1 MTNTSCRNFFKI
13 TLAFILTAFV
23 FTFAYGQNIVIN
35 EFMSSNSS
43 TMADDDGDF
52 EDWIEIYN
60 PSTSNINLS
69 GYGLSDDMA
78 NPFRWTFPAVTIAPG
93 EYLLVW
99 ASGKDKRQPGEPL
112 HTNFSISNDGEP
124 LLLSRSDGMLINYIP
139 PTGLVADVSY
149 GRFPDG
155 SPDWF
160 YFQEA
165 TPGQSNSTQT
175 FDQILTPPAFSHTG
189 GFYFEGFELTLS
201 AIENGSEIFFTL
213 DGSEPDM
220 HNTEGTTYAYKNI
233 YPQHPGDPFGEF
245 LTGAYKS
252 FSYDQSPIQIYDRS
266 EEADSMTHKASSFFN
281 FPYYFPDDPVYKG
294 MVVRARSYRPGSIPS
309 PVRTEVFFIN
319 PLGRE
324 RFSLPVIN
332 ISTNARNFFDYYDGI
347 YNPGIDFDTWRLN
360 NPDVNVTGGRPAN
373 YRRRGDEWE
382 YRAHFAFFDEGNSFP
397 NLSQNIGFRIH
408 GGWSRAYPMKSLRIY
423 ARGSYG
429 STDLNY
435 PFFPDQDYNSYR
447 RILLRN
453 SGNEWSFTLFRDAL
467 IQRVVRHLN
476 FETLAYRPAILL
488 VNGEYW
494 GIHNMRERYDKH
506 YLERVFGV
514 NPEKIDYLEGNAIV
528 KEGDNLHYL
537 ETLQYIQ
544 NNDIT
549 QNEHYEYIL
558 TRIDTENY
566 IDYQIANIYAANSD
580 WPGNNID
587 YWRKRT
593 NTYIPN
599 SPYGHDGRWRWLAF
613 DMDFGF
619 AYIHGT
625 PSSNHNTLAFATEA
639 GNTDW
644 PNPDWSTF
652 LLRNLLENETFRL
665 QFINRFADLIN
676 TAFLPDRI
684 NALITEF
691 QERNQPEM
699 PEHIHRWKNP
709 ESMNA
714 WNFEINRMRSFIN
727 SRPNRQRNHIIDHFG
742 LEETLPVTVNV
753 GDPEQGFIKINSIDI
768 VPETPGISENPY
780 PWTGIYFQGVPITIQ
795 AIGMDGY
802 EFSHW
807 EGADQQTETITG
819 DPSDLE
825 MVTAFFKPKEGNGD
839 EEPEYRD
846 LIHYWYFTTSLP
858 NDQPLEVIEPH
869 FSLVAEAKLTYHSA
883 LEGYPFQQGN
893 YYWRK
898 ASLERRNA
906 PTEINYRTEGNNNLP
921 YNKEIMRGIQVKQPF
936 TGDAGENTLIFHVP
950 STGYERLLFR
960 FAAKDYYAA
969 ENIVADYSVSSE
981 KTEWITN
988 ELKSVT
994 LQLSDEYQ
1002 LFTFDLTNTIAANN
1016 NPDLKIR
1023 LRFDCIDP
1031 TMDEGYM
1038 VTFNN
1043 FSLEG
1048 DPFTT
1053 HITEYDYSTSA
1064 LNVFPN
1070 PIAEG
1075 DVLFFDDFMDVF
1087 LFDMKGRLILFR
1099 QNTDRI
1105 SMQGLNPGTY
1115 FVRNQRGQVAKV
1127 VLLP

>member
-1 MTNTSCRNFFKI
+1 MTALKNNFLILVFVC
-13 TLAFILTAFV
+13 LTAFNSV
-23 FTFAYGQNIVIN
+23 FSQQIIIN
-35 EFMSSNSS
+35 EFMASNS
-43 TMADDDGDF
+43 TTIADEDGDF

-60 PSTSNINLS
+60 PSTSNVNLS
-69 GYGLSDDMA
+69 GYGLTDDIA

-99 ASGKDKRQPGEPL
+99 ASGKDRRLPGEPL
-112 HTNFSISNDGEP
+112 HTNFSISNEGEP
-124 LLLSRSDGMLINYIP
+124 LLLSKNDGMLINYIP
-139 PTGLVADVSY
+139 PTSLVADVSY

-155 SPDWF
+155 SPDWY
-160 YFQEA
+160 YFQES

-175 FDQILTPPAFSHTG
+175 FDQILTRPEFSHTG
-189 GFYFEGFELTLS
+189 GFYYEGFELNLS
-201 AIENGSEIFFTL
+201 AIESGSEIFFTL

-220 HNTEGTTYAYKNI
+220 HNTGGTIYTYKNI
-233 YPQHPGDPFGEF
+233 YPQHPDDPFGEF

-294 MVVRARSYRPGSIPS
+294 IVVRARSYRPGSIPS
-309 PVRTEVFFIN
+309 PVRTEVYFIN

-332 ISTNARNFFDYYDGI
+332 ISTNAGNYFDYYDGI
-347 YNPGIDFDTWRLN
+347 YNPGIDFDTWRQN
-360 NPDVNVTGGRPAN
+360 YPDDNATGGKPAN
-373 YRRRGDEWE
+373 YHRRGDEWE
-382 YRAHFAFFDEGNSFP
+382 FPAHFTFFDGGNSFP
-397 NLSQNIGFRIH
+397 NLSQDIGFRIH
-408 GGWSRAYPMKSLRIY
+408 GGWSRSFPMKSLRIY
-423 ARGSYG
+423 ARGQYG
-429 STDLNY
+429 ASELNY
-435 PFFPDQDYNSYR
+435 SFFPEQPFNAYR
-447 RILLRN
+447 RIILRN
-453 SGNEWSFTLFRDAL
+453 SGNEWNFSLFRDAL
-467 IQRVVRHLN
+467 IQRVIRHLH
-476 FETLAYRPAILL
+476 FETLAYRPSVLF

-494 GIHNMRERYDKH
+494 GIHNIRERYDKH

-514 NPEKIDYLEGNAIV
+514 NPNKIDYLEFNAV
-528 KEGDNLHYL
+528 AKEGDNIHYL
-537 ETLQYIQ
+537 ETLQYIE

-549 QNEHYEYIL
+549 QNEHFEYLL

-566 IDYQIANIYAANSD
+566 IDYQIANIYAVNTD

-619 AYIHGT
+619 GFIHGT
-625 PSSNHNTLAFATEA
+625 PSSNHNTLSFATEA
-639 GNTDW
+639 GNNDW

-665 QFINRFADLIN
+665 QFINRFADLLN

-684 NALITEF
+684 NNLITEF

-714 WNFEINRMRSFIN
+714 WNFEINRMRYFVN
-727 SRPNRQRNHIIDHFG
+727 TRPDRQRNHILDYFG
-742 LEETLPVTVNV
+742 LEESVPVTVHV
-753 GDPEQGFIKINSIDI
+753 SDPEQGFIKVNSIDI
-768 VPETPGISENPY
+768 ISETPGILENPY

-795 AIGMDGY
+795 AIGLDGF

-807 EGADQQTETITG
+807 EGTSQQTEIITG
-819 DPSDLE
+819 DPSEFE
-825 MVTAFFKPKEGNGD
+825 MVTAYFKPKEGNGGG

-858 NDQPLEVIEPH
+858 NDQPLEIIEPY
-869 FSLVAEAKLTYHSA
+869 FSLVEEANLTFHSA
-883 LEGYPFQQGN
+883 LEGYPFQPGN
-893 YYWRK
+893 YFWRK

-906 PTEINYRTEGNNNLP
+906 PTEINYRTEGNNYLP
-921 YNKEIMRGIQVKQPF
+921 YNQETMRGVQVKQPF
-936 TGDAGENTLIFHVP
+936 TGNAGENSLIFHTP
-950 STGYERLLFR
+950 STGYEHLFFR
-960 FAAKDYYAA
+960 FAAKDQYAA
-969 ENIVADYSVSSE
+969 DHIIVDYSINSDQTIWTTHGLE
-981 KTEWITN
+981 NNI
-988 ELKSVT
+988 
-994 LQLSDEYQ
+994 LQLTHEYQ
-1002 LFTFDLTNTIAANN
+1002 LFTVDLTNIIETYN

-1023 LRFDCIDP
+1023 LRFDCTDP
-1031 TMDEGYM
+1031 SMDEGYM

-1048 DPFTT
+1048 EPFTT
-1053 HITEYDYSTSA
+1053 HITEYDYSNSA

-1070 PIAEG
+1070 PITKG
-1075 DVLFFDDFMDVF
+1075 DVLFLGEFMDVS
-1087 LFDMKGRLILFR
+1087 LFDLRGRLIFFR
-1099 QNTDRI
+1099 PNTDRI
-1105 SMQGLNPGTY
+1105 ATQGLNPGTY
-1115 FVRNQRGQVAKV
+1115 FVKNQAGQVAKV
-1127 VLLP
+1127 ILLP